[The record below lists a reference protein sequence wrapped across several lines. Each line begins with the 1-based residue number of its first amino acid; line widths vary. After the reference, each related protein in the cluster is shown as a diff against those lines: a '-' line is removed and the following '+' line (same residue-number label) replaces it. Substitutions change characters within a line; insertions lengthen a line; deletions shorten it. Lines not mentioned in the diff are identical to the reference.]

1 MSKLEV
7 QDLSLTIWEN
17 GSQTEVLNN
26 LNLSVEDGEFVC
38 IVGPSGCGKTTLL
51 NLMSGLGKPSSG
63 KIILNG
69 TEVSGPT
76 PRIGLVFQQY
86 ALFPWRTVAENIE
99 FGLELRGDGEREG
112 DDVAVR
118 MINFLGLDGF
128 ENAYPYQLSG
138 GMKQRVA
145 IARALAMEPEVLLMD
160 EPFAALDA
168 QTRRLMQ
175 AELLRIQQKTKK
187 TIVYVTHNVQEAVYF
202 ADRVIVLS
210 DRPSQI
216 VADVHIGAKKPRSQ
230 YTQAFKHNVERIT
243 GFLRAEHV
251 GRAAS
256 SSIHIKHSRLRSH
269 LELLGV
275 LAFISLLLFSYF
287 TYIPP
292 MVKVETVRVGYHKN
306 LAQGEVFVAK
316 ELGLYK
322 KYGLDVEFNE
332 FRVGPETMQA
342 FLAGKLDLAYI
353 GPIPPLI
360 GVANNNARLKIVAG
374 ASKGGMSIVTLNK
387 GIHSVSDL
395 YGKTVCTPQKGN
407 TQDVI
412 FTGLILPKFG
422 MGERDLNILYTPS
435 SQMPALLETGSADA
449 CVAYEPYVSLLV
461 LNYNASII
469 YDWNDTFG
477 GDYPTA
483 VLVASDAF
491 IRDHPEELRSF
502 LRAHVEAADILN
514 RDPEY
519 ANKLLLKYYE
529 LSDVN
534 TLLARKYG
542 LPIEVVDMARTR
554 LVYSSAVDTDVLAD
568 YDNIAYASGYTDRH
582 VGKFELVDTSQLSE
596 LAGAHP

>member
-1 MSKLEV
+1 MPKLEV
-7 QDLSLTIWEN
+7 RDASLSILED
-17 GSQTEVLNN
+17 GSRTEIINKIN
-26 LNLSVEDGEFVC
+26 FSVEDGEFVC
-38 IVGPSGCGKTTLL
+38 IIGPSGCGKTTLL
-51 NLMSGLGKPSSG
+51 QILAGLQRPSSG
-63 KIILNG
+63 KILLDNREIV
-69 TEVSGPT
+69 EPT
-76 PRIGLVFQQY
+76 PRIGLVFQHY

-99 FGLELRGDGEREG
+99 FGLELRGDGERTG
-112 DDVAVR
+112 DDVAAR
-118 MINFLGLDGF
+118 MIGFLGLEGF

-145 IARALAMEPEVLLMD
+145 IARALAMDPDVLLMD

-210 DRPSQI
+210 DRPARI
-216 VADVHIGAKKPRSQ
+216 VADVRIGAKKPRSQ
-230 YTQAFKHNVERIT
+230 YTQAFKHNVEKIT
-243 GFLRAEHV
+243 DFLRAEHV
-251 GRAAS
+251 GRS
-256 SSIHIKHSRLRSH
+256 VHSSIRITHSRWRSH

-275 LAFISLLLFSYF
+275 LAFISILIFSYF
-287 TYIPP
+287 TYIPS
-292 MVKVETVRVGYHKN
+292 MVKVETVRLGYHKN
-306 LAQGEVFVAK
+306 LAQGEVFLAK

-342 FLAGKLDLAYI
+342 FLAGKLDLAYV

-374 ASKGGMSIVTLNK
+374 ASKGGMSIVTLKK
-387 GIHSVSDL
+387 GIRSVYDL

-412 FTGLILPKFG
+412 FTGIILPKFG
-422 MGERDLNILYTPS
+422 MNERDVQILYTPA
-435 SQMPALLETGSADA
+435 SQMPAMLEKGSADA

-461 LNYNASII
+461 LDYNASII
-469 YDWNDTFG
+469 YDWNETFG

-483 VLVASDAF
+483 VLVASDDF
-491 IRDHPEELRSF
+491 IRDHPGELKSF

-514 RDPEY
+514 LDPEY
-519 ANKLLLKYYE
+519 ANRVFSKYY
-529 LSDVN
+529 D
-534 TLLARKYG
+534 
-542 LPIEVVDMARTR
+542 LPLEIVRMARTR
-554 LVYSSAVDTDVLAD
+554 LVYSYAVDTDVLAD
-568 YDNIAYASGYTDRH
+568 YDNIAYASEYTGRH
-582 VGKFELVDTSQLSE
+582 VGKYELVDTSQLSE
-596 LAGAHP
+596 LVGARP